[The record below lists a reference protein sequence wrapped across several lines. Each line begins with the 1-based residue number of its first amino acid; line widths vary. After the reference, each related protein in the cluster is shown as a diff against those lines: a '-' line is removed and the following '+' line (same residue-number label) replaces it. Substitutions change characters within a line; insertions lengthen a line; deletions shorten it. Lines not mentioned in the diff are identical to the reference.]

1 VRVNQ
6 TGRRALYLG
15 MRARAR
21 GRKEHAGR
29 STMDIRIEVNG
40 GASSLQAYL
49 EHVRRRF
56 VAVHIAAAG
65 YLGLGEADLRERL
78 SAGDSLG
85 DLADFQGRSVVGLRQ
100 AILASLRDGPDE
112 ESTPESVARDEDH
125 PTFLEEL
132 VEDLIWVE
140 GGPERLRGRNVV

>member
-1 VRVNQ
+1 
-6 TGRRALYLG
+6 
-15 MRARAR
+15 
-21 GRKEHAGR
+21 
-29 STMDIRIEVNG
+29 MDIRIEVNG

-56 VAVHIAAAG
+56 VAVHIAAAR

-78 SAGDSLG
+78 CAGDSLG

-100 AILASLRDGPDE
+100 AILTSLRDGPDE
-112 ESTPESVARDEDH
+112 VHRTAAVDEDH

-140 GGPERLRGRNVV
+140 GGPERLRGRDVV

>member
-1 VRVNQ
+1 
-6 TGRRALYLG
+6 
-15 MRARAR
+15 
-21 GRKEHAGR
+21 
-29 STMDIRIEVNG
+29 MDIRIELNG

-56 VAVHIAAAG
+56 VAVHTAAAR
-65 YLGLGEADLRERL
+65 YLGLGDADLRERL
-78 SAGDSLG
+78 AAGDSLG

-100 AILASLRDGPDE
+100 AILATLRDGRDE
-112 ESTPESVARDEDH
+112 ERTSDGSALGEDH

-140 GGPERLRGRNVV
+140 GGPERLRGRDVA

>member
-1 VRVNQ
+1 
-6 TGRRALYLG
+6 
-15 MRARAR
+15 M
-21 GRKEHAGR
+21 
-29 STMDIRIEVNG
+29 MDIRIEVNG

-56 VAVHIAAAG
+56 VAVHIAAAR

-78 SAGDSLG
+78 CAGDSLG
-85 DLADFQGRSVVGLRQ
+85 DLAEFQGRSVAGLRQ
-100 AILASLRDGPDE
+100 AILDTLRDGPGEKSAHD
-112 ESTPESVARDEDH
+112 SGTIREDH

-140 GGPERLRGRNVV
+140 GGPERLRGRDAV

>member
-1 VRVNQ
+1 
-6 TGRRALYLG
+6 
-15 MRARAR
+15 
-21 GRKEHAGR
+21 
-29 STMDIRIEVNG
+29 MDIRIEVNG
-40 GASSLQAYL
+40 GASTLQAYL

-56 VAVHIAAAG
+56 VAVHVAAAR

-78 SAGDSLG
+78 AAGDSLG

-112 ESTPESVARDEDH
+112 ESTPDSVALGEDH

>member
-1 VRVNQ
+1 
-6 TGRRALYLG
+6 
-15 MRARAR
+15 
-21 GRKEHAGR
+21 
-29 STMDIRIEVNG
+29 MDIRIEVNG

-56 VAVHIAAAG
+56 VAVHTAAAR
-65 YLGLGEADLRERL
+65 YLGIGEADLRERL

-85 DLADFQGRSVVGLRQ
+85 DLADFQGRSIVGLRQ
-100 AILASLRDGPDE
+100 AILGTLRNGPDE
-112 ESTPESVARDEDH
+112 ESTQHAATIGEDH

-140 GGPERLRGRNVV
+140 GGPERLRGRAVV

>member
-1 VRVNQ
+1 
-6 TGRRALYLG
+6 
-15 MRARAR
+15 
-21 GRKEHAGR
+21 
-29 STMDIRIEVNG
+29 MDTRIEVNG

-56 VAVHIAAAG
+56 VAVHTAAAR
-65 YLGLGEADLRERL
+65 YLGIGEADLRERL

-100 AILASLRDGPDE
+100 AILGTLRDGQDG
-112 ESTPESVARDEDH
+112 ESMHDTAGGREDH

-140 GGPERLRGRNVV
+140 GGPERLRGRDVA

>member
-1 VRVNQ
+1 
-6 TGRRALYLG
+6 
-15 MRARAR
+15 
-21 GRKEHAGR
+21 
-29 STMDIRIEVNG
+29 MDIRIEVNG

-49 EHVRRRF
+49 EYVRRRF
-56 VAVHIAAAG
+56 VAVHIAAAR

-85 DLADFQGRSVVGLRQ
+85 DLADFQGRGVVGLRQ

-112 ESTPESVARDEDH
+112 ESTPDNLALDEDH

>member
-1 VRVNQ
+1 
-6 TGRRALYLG
+6 
-15 MRARAR
+15 
-21 GRKEHAGR
+21 
-29 STMDIRIEVNG
+29 MDIRIEVNG
-40 GASSLQAYL
+40 GASTLQAYL

-56 VAVHIAAAG
+56 VAVHVAAAR

-78 SAGDSLG
+78 AAGDSLG

-100 AILASLRDGPDE
+100 SILASLQDGRVE
-112 ESTPESVARDEDH
+112 ENAHGTAAVDEDH

-140 GGPERLRGRNVV
+140 GGPERMRGRDVV

>member
-1 VRVNQ
+1 
-6 TGRRALYLG
+6 
-15 MRARAR
+15 
-21 GRKEHAGR
+21 
-29 STMDIRIEVNG
+29 MDSIRIEVNG

-56 VAVHIAAAG
+56 VAVHTAAAR

-78 SAGDSLG
+78 AAGDSLG

-100 AILASLRDGPDE
+100 AILGSLRDE
-112 ESTPESVARDEDH
+112 VSTHDTAAVGENH

-140 GGPERLRGRNVV
+140 GGPERLRGRDVA

>member
-1 VRVNQ
+1 MEH
-6 TGRRALYLG
+6 GRN
-15 MRARAR
+15 
-21 GRKEHAGR
+21 
-29 STMDIRIEVNG
+29 TMDIRIEVNG
-40 GASSLQAYL
+40 GASTLQAYL

-56 VAVHIAAAG
+56 VAVHTAAAR
-65 YLGLGEADLRERL
+65 YLGLGEGDLRERL

-100 AILASLRDGPDE
+100 AILGTLREGPDE
-112 ESTPESVARDEDH
+112 ESTHHTSAADDDH

-140 GGPERLRGRNVV
+140 GGPERLRGRDVA

>member
-1 VRVNQ
+1 
-6 TGRRALYLG
+6 
-15 MRARAR
+15 
-21 GRKEHAGR
+21 
-29 STMDIRIEVNG
+29 MDIRIEVNG

-56 VAVHIAAAG
+56 VAVHTAAAR

-78 SAGDSLG
+78 AAGDSLG

-100 AILASLRDGPDE
+100 AILGSLRNGPDE
-112 ESTPESVARDEDH
+112 ESKPDTAAIEEDH

-140 GGPERLRGRNVV
+140 GGPERLRGRDAV

>member
-1 VRVNQ
+1 
-6 TGRRALYLG
+6 
-15 MRARAR
+15 
-21 GRKEHAGR
+21 
-29 STMDIRIEVNG
+29 MDIRIEVNG

-56 VAVHIAAAG
+56 VAVHIAAAR

-112 ESTPESVARDEDH
+112 ENTPGSAADSTALGEDH

-140 GGPERLRGRNVV
+140 GGPERLRGRDVV

>member
-1 VRVNQ
+1 
-6 TGRRALYLG
+6 
-15 MRARAR
+15 
-21 GRKEHAGR
+21 
-29 STMDIRIEVNG
+29 MDIRIEVNG

-56 VAVHIAAAG
+56 VAVHTAAAR

-78 SAGDSLG
+78 AAGDSLG
-85 DLADFQGRSVVGLRQ
+85 DLADFQGRTVIGLRQ
-100 AILASLRDGPDE
+100 AILASLRSRPDE
-112 ESTPESVARDEDH
+112 GSAHDAAAVHEDH